1 VRLACGTVVSVIDNM
16 SNLAISLTNRHLM
29 NTVPNS
35 EDSFDIKNITTISS
49 TSNSTL
55 WSELSGALD
64 SSTNGVN
71 NIITGLLNSVV
82 ELGKAA
88 LPKVAENLLTN
99 LGDAAKDLLDKIT
112 NGTFKDSTK
121 R

>member
-1 VRLACGTVVSVIDNM
+1 M

-35 EDSFDIKNITTISS
+35 EDSFYINNITTISS
-49 TSNSTL
+49 TSDSTL
-55 WSELSGALD
+55 WSELSDALN
-64 SSTNGVN
+64 SSTSGVN

-88 LPKVAENLLTN
+88 LPKVAEDLLKE
-99 LGDAAKDLLDKIT
+99 LGNTTKDLLDNIT
-112 NGTFKDSTK
+112 NGTFSGATK